1 VIVPESLPN
10 LDTPN
15 LDEDWYFTMDVV
27 EEDGRQI
34 VSNERNR
41 DKNPKPRQ
49 TSVDALRLITQFQQE
64 KGKHILY
71 KLQSDAT
78 GKSVFVKSFDVP
90 SVATFSDYKRA
101 AVEPTSE

>member
-1 VIVPESLPN
+1 VIVPEALQD
-10 LDTPN
+10 LDAPN

-27 EEDGRQI
+27 EVDGRQI
-34 VSNERNR
+34 VSNDRNL

-71 KLQSDAT
+71 KLQSYAT
-78 GKSVFVKSFDVP
+78 CRSVFVKSFDVP

-101 AVEPTSE
+101 AAEPTSE